1 MRQLDVYYNNAKA
14 GVLTEINPG
23 AGYTFKYEP
32 EYLSSDMPPISATLP
47 KRKEAFEADSLF
59 PFFSNMIPEGANRG
73 VICRTL
79 RIDENDFFGILSA
92 MADKDFIGA
101 VNIRTSSHD

>member
-1 MRQLDVYYNNAKA
+1 MRQLIVYYNNTKA
-14 GVLTEINPG
+14 GVLIEINPG
-23 AGYTFKYEP
+23 AGYIFKYEP
-32 EYLSSDMPPISATLP
+32 DYISSDLPPVSVTLP
-47 KRKEAFEADSLF
+47 KREDTFESDSLF

-79 RIDENDFFGILSA
+79 RIDEKDFFGILSA